1 MALIKL
7 TALAHP
13 DLAGG
18 NPWPVYV
25 DASRVLLITRSSHQ
39 FLKLG
44 AADLKREVY
53 DDLWAGARRLEKLLN
68 EKMPDEIDT
77 QEAAK
82 WSKELRMLS
91 SDIQTAYSAWGQAYR
106 QDDLHPRVECTEVQ
120 LACGTALEHGVML
133 TRVMV
138 TETPD
143 EVVRLIRESL
153 GHVWQSGP
161 IRGPH
166 LVP

>member
-7 TALAHP
+7 TALSHP
-13 DLAGG
+13 DLDGG
-18 NPWPVYV
+18 ISWPVYV

-53 DDLWAGARRLEKLLN
+53 DDLWAGARRFAKLLN
-68 EKMPDEIDT
+68 EKMPNEIDT

-82 WSKELRMLS
+82 WAREMRMLS
-91 SDIQTAYSAWGQAYR
+91 GEIKTSYSAWGQPYR
-106 QDDLHPRVECTEVQ
+106 QDDLHTRVECTEVQ

-138 TETPD
+138 TETP
-143 EVVRLIRESL
+143 EQVYQAIEWAAGRPTQPSVC
-153 GHVWQSGP
+153 P
-161 IRGPH
+161 
-166 LVP
+166 

>member
-7 TALAHP
+7 TALTHP
-13 DLAGG
+13 EVNGG
-18 NPWPVYV
+18 TPYPVYV
-25 DASRVLLITRSSHQ
+25 DASRVLLISRSSHQ
-39 FLKLG
+39 FLKMG

-82 WSKELRMLS
+82 WAKEIRMLAREV
-91 SDIQTAYSAWGQAYR
+91 QEAYSAWGQAYR
-106 QDDLHPRVECTEVQ
+106 QDDFYPRVECTEVQ

-138 TETPD
+138 TETPE
-143 EVVRLIRESL
+143 EVNDKVMRMLDWMAGRAM
-153 GHVWQSGP
+153 
-161 IRGPH
+161 
-166 LVP
+166 VPPT